1 MDGCNLP
8 MITANYS
15 DHQTPQFRV
24 LSEAQ
29 CQEIY
34 LATLECLYRI
44 GVQVKNSH
52 ARDLL
57 GEAGAIIDGERVY
70 IPTSI
75 IQDALAVTPP
85 AFTLWGRDGKRS
97 IHVAP
102 RPGSLWPRTH
112 LYQFHRS

>member
-1 MDGCNLP
+1 

-15 DHQTPQFRV
+15 GHQTPQFRI

-44 GVQVKNSH
+44 GVQVKNSL

-57 GEAGAIIDGERVY
+57 REAGAMIDGERAY
-70 IPTSI
+70 IPAFI
-75 IQDALAVTPP
+75 IQDALAVTPR
-85 AFTLWGRDGKRS
+85 AFTLWGRDGNHS
-97 IHVAP
+97 MHVAP
-102 RPGSLWPRTH
+102 DRVHFGPGPTCTNFIDPESGERG
-112 LYQFHRS
+112 